1 MRQHH
6 ASPLEAMQ
14 KAIDVS
20 ELARIR
26 GVATSLHLPLAAV
39 QAQQLL
45 DYLGL
50 LQRWNAVHN
59 LSALQSKEKLLV
71 RLVFDSL
78 TVATALARYAEGR
91 DIRVLDVGSGSGFP
105 AAAIAVARPSWD
117 VAAVDSVSKKAAFI
131 QQAAAESGI
140 ANLRAVGARV
150 ESLSSTRPFDVIVSK
165 AFGSLRALVA
175 GTERVLVPGG
185 VWVAQKGKYPAG
197 EIAEL
202 PSSVEVFHVEPVTV
216 PDLEEDRC
224 LVWLR
229 RRAS

>member
-1 MRQHH
+1 VRKRH
-6 ASPLEAMQ
+6 ARRLEAMQ
-14 KAIDVS
+14 QVIDAS
-20 ELARIR
+20 ELTRVRA
-26 GVATSLHLPLAAV
+26 AAAQLHLSLTAV

-59 LSALQSKEKLLV
+59 LSGLQSKEKLLV
-71 RLVFDSL
+71 RLVLDSL
-78 TVATALARYAEGR
+78 TVAAALARYAEGR
-91 DIRVLDVGSGSGFP
+91 HIRVLDVGSGSGFP

-150 ESLSSTRPFDVIVSK
+150 EGLSSTRPFDVIVSK
-165 AFGSLRALVA
+165 AFGSLRALVVS
-175 GTERVLVPGG
+175 TERVLLPGG

-216 PDLEEDRC
+216 PGLDEDRC